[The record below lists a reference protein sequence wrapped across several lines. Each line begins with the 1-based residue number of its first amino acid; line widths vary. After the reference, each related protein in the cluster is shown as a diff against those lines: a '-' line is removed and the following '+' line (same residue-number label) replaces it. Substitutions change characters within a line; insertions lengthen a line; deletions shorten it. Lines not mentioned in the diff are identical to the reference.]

1 MTDYDRLIGNFC
13 ALTGLRDAAAV
24 AGGAPIEVDGVT
36 CSITS
41 GNASG
46 RTLVLYVEFG
56 AVPSGREA
64 AIYEELLSQN
74 YLGAPEAG
82 VMFAYS
88 SLTRHVICVQHLRAS
103 EVDAQRL
110 VDVLQH
116 IAGKALEWRRSYFL
130 KPSQA
135 ERRPAALP
143 APGGAHALLAG
154 GRSAGRTAAN

>member
-13 ALTGLRDAAAV
+13 TLTGLRDATAV

-36 CSITS
+36 CSITNR
-41 GNASG
+41 NASANG
-46 RTLVLYVEFG
+46 LVLYVEFG

-64 AIYEELLSQN
+64 AIYQELLSQN

-88 SLTRHVICVQHLRAS
+88 SITRRVICVQHLRAS

-110 VDVLQH
+110 IDVLQYM
-116 IAGKALEWRRSYFL
+116 AGKALEWQRSYFL
-130 KPSQA
+130 KPSQG
-135 ERRPAALP
+135 ERPPAALR
-143 APGGAHALLAG
+143 ASGGAHALLAS
-154 GRSAGRTAAN
+154 GRAAGRTPAN

>member
-1 MTDYDRLIGNFC
+1 MTDYERLIGNFC
-13 ALTGLRDAAAV
+13 TLTGLRNAAAV

-36 CSITS
+36 CSITN

-46 RTLVLYVEFG
+46 NSLVLYVEFG

-64 AIYEELLSQN
+64 GIYEELLSQN

-88 SLTRHVICVQHLRAS
+88 SLARNVICIQHLRAS

-110 VDVLQH
+110 VDVLQY
-116 IAGKALEWRRSYFL
+116 IAGKALEWRRNYFL
-130 KPSQA
+130 RPSQG

-143 APGGAHALLAG
+143 ASGGAHALLAG
-154 GRSAGRTAAN
+154 GRAAGRTPAN